1 MSLSSEYVWFE
12 FILVAQLYIKTS
24 GYTVLSAWTDFV
36 VRVDSLSDF
45 NLIN

>member
-24 GYTVLSAWTDFV
+24 GYAVLSAWTDLV
-36 VRVDSLSDF
+36 VRIDSLSNF